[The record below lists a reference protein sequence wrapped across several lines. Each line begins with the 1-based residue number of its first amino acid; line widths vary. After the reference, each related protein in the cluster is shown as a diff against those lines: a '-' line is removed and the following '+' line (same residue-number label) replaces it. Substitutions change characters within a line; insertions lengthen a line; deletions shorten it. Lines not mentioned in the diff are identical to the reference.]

1 MQKPDLLHLIYVASS
16 TCNIVD
22 VISVGACRAERWKKS
37 SKRTTDDEEKKR
49 KKKGVKGEGEGRRG
63 IEPILECRVRNRATS
78 LPPGLS
84 ANNDQRLII
93 AARDRDRSCKTRAL
107 EPPRSANQGI
117 TRAKGD
123 ARFARRFVNRGLPCS
138 WSVIENTLPMG
149 CQPLFSNEKRCVD
162 VGQVPSDLL
171 PRRLIWSDG
180 VMKRGWLKDPFVWV
194 YVCTCYLWRYS
205 NTWICYVRHTI
216 VIVSVKFRMDVK
228 MFAEA
233 IWHLVKVY
241 RILEI

>member
-1 MQKPDLLHLIYVASS
+1 MKEVEQAH
-16 TCNIVD
+16 NRRR
-22 VISVGACRAERWKKS
+22 G
-37 SKRTTDDEEKKR
+37 KREEKERGKR
-49 KKKGVKGEGEGRRG
+49 GGRRKTRYRADPRMSG
-63 IEPILECRVRNRATS
+63 SNRATS

-162 VGQVPSDLL
+162 VGQVSSDLL

-180 VMKRGWLKDPFVWV
+180 VMKRGWLKDPFV
-194 YVCTCYLWRYS
+194 
-205 NTWICYVRHTI
+205 
-216 VIVSVKFRMDVK
+216 
-228 MFAEA
+228 
-233 IWHLVKVY
+233 
-241 RILEI
+241 